1 MGLLQDLDLTGVDGL
16 GGLST
21 MVVDVEKR
29 NVRGEVGEDGDAG
42 GKGACRGDSKTGLAR
57 GCGMFNGWIGG
68 SMVRI
73 DALSSTEYSDTDAQS
88 ENESFLDMR
97 IVSESELA

>member
-1 MGLLQDLDLTGVDGL
+1 MSLPLLNCGDELQPKVGVQGIRNLGLLQDLDFTGVDGL

-29 NVRGEVGEDGDAG
+29 NVRGEVGEVGDAG

-57 GCGMFNGWIGG
+57 GGWMFSG
-68 SMVRI
+68 
-73 DALSSTEYSDTDAQS
+73 
-88 ENESFLDMR
+88 
-97 IVSESELA
+97 